1 MIPFNARSGC
11 LYYMIKKLAFTLVVL
26 LLIVGFLVG
35 IKYYQIDALIQ
46 SGKGRQ
52 IPAETVSSVKVG
64 SQKWRA
70 SVNSVGTVEAVHG
83 VTLSAEVGGRI
94 TAIHFQSG
102 DVVKEGTVL
111 AEMDSS
117 SERAQLRAAEA
128 AYELAKI
135 NLERNRELR
144 SSRTIAQAELD
155 TAEAQSKESE
165 AQVENL
171 KAVIAKK
178 TVIAPFDGV
187 LGIKEVNLG
196 QYVNPGD
203 PVVTLQSSGP
213 RYVNFYLPQQ
223 NLSWIR
229 NGLAVEVYGEAI
241 GEQEAVSGTITALE
255 SKVNVATRNIQV
267 QATVEDAKERL
278 KPGMFVNVRVFKDGE
293 RDVLSVPT
301 TAIMYASYGN
311 SVYVVEKAKQGE
323 GFEANQHFV
332 RLGEHKGDFVEVLE
346 GLKEGDEV
354 VSAGAFKLRNGVPV
368 VTNNQNT
375 PKLET
380 DPQLQDS

>member
-1 MIPFNARSGC
+1 
-11 LYYMIKKLAFTLVVL
+11 MIKKLAFTLVVL